1 MLLQQSG
8 KSGSSSDFNQ
18 NEVSNSRGVVV
29 TRFDV
34 LLERTRGNI
43 KARVLK
49 RKRNFVKENGI

>member
-1 MLLQQSG
+1 MVKAGVRLTLT
-8 KSGSSSDFNQ
+8 KMKFP
-18 NEVSNSRGVVV
+18 NSRGVVV

-34 LLERTRGNI
+34 LLERTGGNI